1 MFGLRIDS
9 EGVRRP
15 LRVKLIPFS
24 AAENRANTRPCI
36 RRETRARNRIPQC
49 KCAKHSADG
58 MIVIDSF
65 VNEYRNRLV
74 LEDIET
80 RLAAVQ
86 NKSFDTDTSIA
97 TEEIFDVA
105 AATPSVI
112 ATNVTV
118 VGAEHWTAFTGALN
132 DVDQRR
138 IRSELG
144 VGERIRAEEVQ
155 IPFAVAVPLRTGRD
169 IRDLLHFFS

>member
-1 MFGLRIDS
+1 
-9 EGVRRP
+9 
-15 LRVKLIPFS
+15 
-24 AAENRANTRPCI
+24 
-36 RRETRARNRIPQC
+36 
-49 KCAKHSADG
+49 
-58 MIVIDSF
+58 MIVIDSL
-65 VNEYRNRLV
+65 VNKYRDRLV

-80 RLAAVQ
+80 RLAGVQ

-105 AATPSVI
+105 AATPGVI
-112 ATNVTV
+112 AANVTV
-118 VGAEHWTAFTGALN
+118 VGAEHGTAFTGALY

-144 VGERIRAEEVQ
+144 VGECIRAEEVH

>member
-1 MFGLRIDS
+1 MHGIGYRNVS
-9 EGVRRP
+9 VP
-15 LRVKLIPFS
+15 K
-24 AAENRANTRPCI
+24 NR
-36 RRETRARNRIPQC
+36 
-49 KCAKHSADG
+49 SDG

-65 VNEYRNRLV
+65 VNKYRNRLV

-86 NKSFDTDTSIA
+86 NKSFDTDGSIA

-105 AATPSVI
+105 AATPCVI
-112 ATNVTV
+112 AANVTV

-144 VGERIRAEEVQ
+144 VGECIRAEEVQ
-155 IPFAVAVPLRTGRD
+155 IPFAVAVPLRTRRD